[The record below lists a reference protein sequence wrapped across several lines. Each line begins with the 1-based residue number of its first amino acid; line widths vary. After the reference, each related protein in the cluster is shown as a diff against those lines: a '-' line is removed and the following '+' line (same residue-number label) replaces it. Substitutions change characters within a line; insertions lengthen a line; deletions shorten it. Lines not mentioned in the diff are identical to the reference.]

1 MCSVTLHCQVPEAFR
16 RTRAGGRCD
25 AATVPICT
33 DVYPPSRALYAAGSD
48 AGAAAA
54 ALLPF
59 LATTVDGSL
68 MRELA
73 ARAFAKRMYGDG
85 TPACAG
91 ANGSVTCQTA
101 VPLAAVPGMI
111 IASTPGE
118 NLAAVPC
125 PTGSYADPA
134 PFESWCGDMTPSIL
148 WVNIVP
154 IPISHADLF
163 IVSNP
168 FSCHPMSSL
177 HVLGMLSATTLQQLG
192 C

>member
-68 MRELA
+68 MLELA

-134 PFESWCGDMTPSIL
+134 PFESWCGDMTPSIPKFYGCIL
-148 WVNIVP
+148 SPLPSPTLI
-154 IPISHADLF
+154 
-163 IVSNP
+163 
-168 FSCHPMSSL
+168 FSE
-177 HVLGMLSATTLQQLG
+177 SATRSLAILCHAYMFWT